1 MYLVHVYGAKVNA
14 KSYHAPLYESVKMQ

>member
-1 MYLVHVYGAKVNA
+1 MYLVHVYGAKVNT